1 MEEASWVLLQHMG
14 VTLTPR
20 GKRHLKSRSYQMLM
34 VSAMP
39 VVSIDLDLYPRRRLK
54 EELYCAILRC

>member
-1 MEEASWVLLQHMG
+1 
-14 VTLTPR
+14 
-20 GKRHLKSRSYQMLM
+20 MLM